1 MIGSLVFTTLLFVTV
16 PPYALAAIVARIAG
30 TRASYA
36 VARAWAR
43 LVDRLARA
51 LCGLHYTV
59 EGVENLPPGSAVA
72 MIKHS
77 SAYETIMQLLIFPQQ
92 TWVLKRELMWAPFF
106 GWALAALA
114 PIAIDRGGGRSAVD
128 QVLAQGKRQLEAG
141 RWVMIFPEGT
151 RMAPGETRR
160 YGLSGALLAAAS
172 GRFLV
177 PVAHD
182 AGDYWPRRGLRKRPG
197 TVRFCI
203 GKPVD
208 PAGRE
213 ARQVTEE
220 IQAWIEAK
228 VAELRGT
235 QARPDAVVPRALGG

>member
-16 PPYALAAIVARIAG
+16 PPYALAAILARPG
-30 TRASYA
+30 GRRASYA

-43 LVDRLARA
+43 LIERLARG
-51 LCGLHYTV
+51 LCGLRYIV
-59 EGVENLPPGSAVA
+59 EGLENLPAGSAVA

-77 SAYETIMQLLIFPQQ
+77 SSYETIVQLLIFPEQ

-114 PIAIDRGGGRSAVD
+114 PIAIDRRGGRGAVD
-128 QVLAQGKRQLEAG
+128 QVIAQGRRQLDAG

-160 YGLSGALLAAAS
+160 YGMSGPLLAAAS
-172 GRFLV
+172 GRLLV

-182 AGDYWPRRGLRKRPG
+182 AGDYWPRRGLHKRPG

-203 GKPVD
+203 GKPID

-213 ARQVTEE
+213 PRQVNEE

-228 VAELRGT
+228 IAQLRGG
-235 QARPDAVVPRALGG
+235 R